1 MSKGWVSIHR
11 RILEDCLW
19 LTGTSAQKL
28 LMITAILKA
37 NNEPNEWVWKGDKYT
52 VRRGQFIT
60 SIEKLQ
66 KAIGKSI
73 TRQNIRT
80 ALKNLKKYGFLTDE
94 STKTGRL
101 ITVLNYTKYQD
112 NQKGANIETN
122 HEVTDRSPTGNQ
134 QVTPNN
140 KDNNDDNISLSIPK
154 KKFDEDSIELK
165 LSKHLFKKISKN
177 NPNAK
182 EPNFQLWARNIDLMI
197 RIDKRKPDDIKKVI
211 EWCQQDSFWHK
222 NILSTEKLRKQ
233 YDQLVMNIPKVK
245 KQFKNERTYSDEERA
260 RIEKNFYS

>member
-1 MSKGWVSIHR
+1 MSEGWVSIHR
-11 RILEDCLW
+11 KMLEDCLW
-19 LTGTSAQKL
+19 FTGTPAQKL

-37 NNEPNEWVWKGDKYT
+37 NNKPGEWVWKGDKYT
-52 VRRGQFIT
+52 VQRGQFIT

-66 KAIGKSI
+66 KAIGQGVS
-73 TRQNIRT
+73 RQNIRT

-94 STKTGRL
+94 STKAGRL
-101 ITVLNYTKYQD
+101 ITVLNYAKYQD

-140 KDNNDDNISLSIPK
+140 NDTTDNNISSSNLK
-154 KKFDEDSIELK
+154 KKFDQDSIELK
-165 LSKHLFKKISKN
+165 LSKYLFEKIRKN
-177 NPNAK
+177 NPNTK

-197 RIDKRKPDDIKKVI
+197 RIDKRKPVEIKKVI
-211 EWCQQDSFWHK
+211 QWCQADSFWYK

-233 YDQLVMNIPKVK
+233 YDQLVMNMESKSFNK
-245 KQFKNERTYSDEERA
+245 SKNLERA
-260 RIEKNFYS
+260 NELKPKTI